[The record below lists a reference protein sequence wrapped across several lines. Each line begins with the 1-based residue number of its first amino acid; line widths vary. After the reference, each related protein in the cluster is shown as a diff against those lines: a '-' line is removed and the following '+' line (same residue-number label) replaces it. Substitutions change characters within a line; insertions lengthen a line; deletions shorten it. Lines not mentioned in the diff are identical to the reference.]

1 MEDRRVRLS
10 AGERTLDVTLEEGA
24 ASLEGRMVP
33 FSPRRSG
40 STLLAIEHGGQVF
53 PVRAVREGERVFVWT
68 AGRTFE
74 FRIEPASGRGP
85 ARVRSLSAESGLLS
99 PMPGRIRRVLVAQ
112 GDAVSRGQVLLIL
125 EAMKMEH
132 AIKSP
137 RDGRLARLAYA
148 EGDLVEA
155 GVALAEIE

>member
-1 MEDRRVRLS
+1 MKLS
-10 AGERTLDVTLEEGA
+10 AGERTLDVALEEGA
-24 ASLEGRMVP
+24 ASLGDRMVP
-33 FSPRRSG
+33 FAPRQNG
-40 STLLAIEHGGQVF
+40 STLVAVEHGGQVF
-53 PVRAVREGERVFVWT
+53 PVRAVREGDRIFVWT

-74 FRIEPASGRGP
+74 FRIEPAAGRGP
-85 ARVRSLSAESGLLS
+85 ARIRSTGAESGLLS

-112 GDAVSRGQVLLIL
+112 GDTVTRGQVLLIL

-132 AIKSP
+132 AIRSP
-137 RDGRLARLAYA
+137 RDGRLARLMYG

>member
-1 MEDRRVRLS
+1 MKLS
-10 AGERTLDVTLEEGA
+10 AGELTLDVALEEGA
-24 ASLEGRMVP
+24 ASLGGRMVP
-33 FSPRRSG
+33 FSPRQSG
-40 STLLAIEHGGQVF
+40 TTLVAVEHGGQVF
-53 PVRAVREGERVFVWT
+53 PVRAVREGDRVFVWS

-74 FRIEPASGRGP
+74 FRIEPGSGRAA
-85 ARVRSLSAESGLLS
+85 ARERTAGAEGGLLS

-112 GDAVSRGQVLLIL
+112 GDTVTRGQVLLIL

-132 AIKSP
+132 AIRSP
-137 RDGRLARLAYA
+137 RDGRLVRLAYG